1 MGKVLAAVVVVV
13 VVAVVVGAVVGVG
26 ADASPRPGRIKA
38 APAAINKS
46 LDIVGDEI

>member
-26 ADASPRPGRIKA
+26 ADASPRPCPIKA
-38 APAAINKS
+38 ALPANNKS
-46 LDIVGDEI
+46 LDIVGAES